1 MYHMSADQISEQKL
15 IIPNPDVTE
24 TAQAAKKLVRTFG
37 TLEDINNYV
46 KAHLSCGKYIETL
59 MDGLDDREI
68 ANALGVM
75 LVLESLISQA
85 VIGADKVTIVKFK

>member
-15 IIPNPDVTE
+15 IIPNPDVSL
-24 TAQAAKKLVRTFG
+24 TAQAAKRLVRTFG

-46 KAHLSCGKYIETL
+46 KAHLACGKYIETL
-59 MDGLDDREI
+59 KDGLDDHEI
-68 ANALGVM
+68 SHALGAM